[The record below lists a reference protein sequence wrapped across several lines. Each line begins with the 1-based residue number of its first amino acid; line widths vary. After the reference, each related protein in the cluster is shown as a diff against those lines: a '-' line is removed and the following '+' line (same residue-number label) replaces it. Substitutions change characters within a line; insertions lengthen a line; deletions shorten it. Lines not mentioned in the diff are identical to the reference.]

1 MVTVSMFLPHLS
13 GSTDLVMQLRKS
25 SDKSSVNGAGDDM
38 EEVVEVVEAVP
49 INTGWFTATV
59 AETWTETVS
68 VTVTNGD
75 GLVPAGGWLRVG
87 DTIVVDS
94 LSVLSPAYDPAAAA
108 ASQASVDAIAD
119 TVAATSAEQQA
130 QTEAY

>member
-1 MVTVSMFLPHLS
+1 MVTVSMFLPHLT
-13 GSTDLVMQLRKS
+13 GSTDLVMRLRKS
-25 SDKSSVNGAGDDM
+25 SDKSSVNGAGDSM
-38 EEVVEVVEAVP
+38 EEVIEVVETVP
-49 INTGWFTATV
+49 INTGWFTADV

-94 LSVLSPAYDPAAAA
+94 LSILSSEYDPATVA
-108 ASQASVDAIAD
+108 ASQASVDEVAD
-119 TVAATSAEQQA
+119 AVAATGAAHQA